1 MDIGRM
7 NKRISFYKEVSVD
20 NELGQSTIKLEKV
33 KTVWAS
39 LEPTRGREYQEAQRL
54 RPELTYKIY
63 TRYFD
68 FVDQDTIVKHNG
80 KYYEIQSV
88 ADVRSNHRMLEIYA
102 TEYTKQGYEEVTPEE
117 EEPEEPTTTEEPLE
131 EEPIED
137 E

>member
-7 NKRISFYKEVSVD
+7 TQRITFLEATETNNALSQSIIELKE
-20 NELGQSTIKLEKV
+20 K

-63 TRYFD
+63 TRYFP
-68 FVDQDTIVKHNG
+68 FVTQDTIIKHKG

-88 ADVRSNHRMLEIYA
+88 ADVKSRHEMLEIYA
-102 TEYTKQGYEEVTPEE
+102 TEFTKQQYKEYKIDGN
-117 EEPEEPTTTEEPLE
+117 
-131 EEPIED
+131 
-137 E
+137 

>member
-7 NKRISFYKEVSVD
+7 NKRISFLKPVD
-20 NELGQSTIKLEKV
+20 VENELGQSTTKLKKI

-68 FVDQDTIVKHNG
+68 FVDQDTVIKHGN

-88 ADVRSNHRMLEIYA
+88 ADVRSNHHMLEIYV
-102 TEYTKQGYEEVTPEE
+102 TEYTKQMYKEE
-117 EEPEEPTTTEEPLE
+117 EENEEQPLE
-131 EEPIED
+131 EEND
-137 E
+137 EH